1 MSDKYKIGGEEKVV
15 EVVVLGAKD
24 KRLSVRLSEE
34 QEQFLN
40 ELKEDL
46 QKENPIS
53 ELTDSD
59 VVRFALNYAYK
70 QWKEKKDEE

>member
-1 MSDKYKIGGEEKVV
+1 MGGVEKVV
-15 EVVVLGAKD
+15 EVVMLGAKD

-46 QKENPIS
+46 QRDNPVS

-70 QWKEKKDEE
+70 QWQEKKEKD

>member
-1 MSDKYKIGGEEKVV
+1 M
-15 EVVVLGAKD
+15 LGAKD

-40 ELKEDL
+40 ELKDDL
-46 QKENPIS
+46 QRDNPVS

-70 QWKEKKDEE
+70 QWKEKKEEEWSKR

>member
-1 MSDKYKIGGEEKVV
+1 MV
-15 EVVVLGAKD
+15 EVVMVTKD

-34 QEQFLN
+34 QEQFLT

-46 QKENPIS
+46 QKDNPLF

-59 VVRFALNYAYK
+59 VVRFALSYAYQ
-70 QWKEKKDEE
+70 QWKEKKEEGEEGI